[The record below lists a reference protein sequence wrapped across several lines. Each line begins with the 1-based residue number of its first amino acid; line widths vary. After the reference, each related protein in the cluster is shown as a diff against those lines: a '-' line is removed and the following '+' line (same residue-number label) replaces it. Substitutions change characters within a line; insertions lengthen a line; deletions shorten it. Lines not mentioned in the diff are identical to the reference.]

1 MMIIRYI
8 EPKDV
13 NDLYLLAQKAGF
25 GLTSL
30 QPNIEKLAAR
40 IDRACKTVAGELP
53 KADQVYLFVLE
64 DTELDKVVGVCGI
77 EVALGLK
84 EPWYNFHVG
93 TQVHASEPLS
103 VYKALPTLYLSNDHT
118 NCSELCTLFLDPDYR
133 LNKNGKFL
141 SKVRFLFLSAFR
153 QYFEETIVAEM
164 RGYSDVN
171 GQSPFWNAVGHKFFD
186 IEFTKADYLS
196 GVGQKA
202 FIAELMPRHP
212 LYVDMLPDDA
222 KAAIGIVHPNTRPAY
237 NLLLEEGLRYKG
249 YVDIFDGGATL
260 QADIENLR
268 AIKESQSVV
277 IQIEQ
282 PENIAVGDE
291 PYIVANDD
299 YENYRAIL
307 VYSKPYKEELQ
318 LTKKQAEQLNAESG
332 CLVRVLSVQAKHVSS
347 PEPVNKLK
355 ETNHL
360 RMAVN

>member
-30 QPNIEKLAAR
+30 QPNMEKLAAR
-40 IDRACKTVAGELP
+40 IERACKTVAGELQ
-53 KADQVYLFVLE
+53 KADEVYLFVLE
-64 DTELDKVVGVCGI
+64 DTELNKVVGVCGI

-103 VYKALPTLYLSNDHT
+103 VYNALPTLYLSNDHT

-141 SKVRFLFLSAFR
+141 SKVRFLFLSAFH

-171 GQSPFWNAVGHKFFD
+171 GQSPFWNAVGHKFFN

-196 GVGQKA
+196 GIGQKA

-222 KAAIGIVHPNTRPAY
+222 KAAIGMVHPNTRPAY

-249 YVDIFDGGATL
+249 YIDIFDGGATL

-268 AIKESQSVV
+268 AIKESQSVTV
-277 IQIEQ
+277 QIEQ
-282 PENIAVGDE
+282 PQNIAVGNE
-291 PYIVANDD
+291 SYIVANDD

-307 VYSKPYKEELQ
+307 VYSQPHQNILQ
-318 LTKKQAEQLNAESG
+318 LTKEQANQLNVENGS
-332 CLVRVLSVQAKHVSS
+332 LVRVLSVHVKQVSS
-347 PEPVNKLK
+347 PEVVNKLK
-355 ETNHL
+355 ATEHF

>member
-30 QPNIEKLAAR
+30 QPNMEKLAAR
-40 IDRACKTVAGELP
+40 IERACRTVAGELP

-64 DTELDKVVGVCGI
+64 DTELNKVVGVCGI

-164 RGYSDVN
+164 RGYSDAN

-347 PEPVNKLK
+347 PEAVNKLK
-355 ETNHL
+355 ETDHL

>member
-64 DTELDKVVGVCGI
+64 DTELNKVVGVCGI

-164 RGYSDVN
+164 RGYSDAN

-268 AIKESQSVV
+268 AIKESQSVTV
-277 IQIEQ
+277 QFEQ

-307 VYSKPYKEELQ
+307 VYSKPHQNILQ
-318 LTKKQAEQLNAESG
+318 LTKEQAEQLNAKNG
-332 CLVRVLSVQAKHVSS
+332 DFVRMLSVRARHISNPKAA
-347 PEPVNKLK
+347 NKLK
-355 ETNHL
+355 ETDHL

>member
-13 NDLYLLAQKAGF
+13 DDLYLLAQKAGF

-30 QPNIEKLAAR
+30 QPNMEKLAAR
-40 IDRACKTVAGELP
+40 IERACKTVAGELP

-64 DTELDKVVGVCGI
+64 DTELNKVVGVCGI

-164 RGYSDVN
+164 RGYSDAN

-277 IQIEQ
+277 VQIEQ

-307 VYSKPYKEELQ
+307 VYSKPHQKILQ
-318 LTKKQAEQLNAESG
+318 LTQEQAKQLNAENG
-332 CLVRVLSVQAKHVSS
+332 CLIRVLSVQGKHVSN
-347 PEPVNKLK
+347 PKAVNKLK
-355 ETNHL
+355 ETDHL

>member
-13 NDLYLLAQKAGF
+13 DDLYLLAQKAGF

-30 QPNIEKLAAR
+30 QPNMEKLAAR
-40 IDRACKTVAGELP
+40 IERACKTVAGELP

-64 DTELDKVVGVCGI
+64 DTELNKVVGVCGI

-164 RGYSDVN
+164 RGYSDAN

-277 IQIEQ
+277 VQIEQ

-307 VYSKPYKEELQ
+307 VYSKPSKEELQ
-318 LTKKQAEQLNAESG
+318 LTKEQAEQLNAENG
-332 CLVRVLSVQAKHVSS
+332 CLVRVLSVQVKHVSS
-347 PEPVNKLK
+347 PEVVNKLK
-355 ETNHL
+355 ATEHF

>member
-13 NDLYLLAQKAGF
+13 NDLYLLAKKAGF

-30 QPNIEKLAAR
+30 QPNMEKLAAR
-40 IDRACKTVAGELP
+40 IERACKTVTGELP

-64 DTELDKVVGVCGI
+64 DTELNKVVGVCGI

-103 VYKALPTLYLSNDHT
+103 VYNALPTLYLSNDHT

-164 RGYSDVN
+164 RGYSDEN
-171 GQSPFWNAVGHKFFD
+171 GQSPFWNAVGHKFFN

-196 GVGQKA
+196 GIGQKA

-249 YVDIFDGGATL
+249 YIDIFDGGATL

-268 AIKESQSVV
+268 AIKESLSVTV
-277 IQIEQ
+277 QIEQ
-282 PENIAVGDE
+282 AQNIAVGDE
-291 PYIVANDD
+291 SYIVANDD

-307 VYSKPYKEELQ
+307 VYSQPHQNMLQ
-318 LTKKQAEQLNAESG
+318 LTKEQANQLNVENGS
-332 CLVRVLSVQAKHVSS
+332 LVRVLSVQVKQISS
-347 PEPVNKLK
+347 PEVVNKLK
-355 ETNHL
+355 ATEYL

>member
-8 EPKDV
+8 EQKDIH
-13 NDLYLLAQKAGF
+13 DLYQLAQKAGF

-30 QPNIEKLAAR
+30 QPDMEILAAR
-40 IDRACKTVAGELP
+40 IDRAVKTVEGQLD
-53 KADQVYLFVLE
+53 KAEQGYLFVLE
-64 DTELDKVVGVCGI
+64 DTEINKVVGVCGI

-93 TQVHASEPLS
+93 TQVHSSEPLN
-103 VYKALPTLYLSNDHT
+103 VYKSLPTLYLSNNHT

-141 SKVRFLFLSAFR
+141 SKVRLLFLSAFR

-164 RGYSDVN
+164 RGFSDEN
-171 GQSPFWNAVGHKFFD
+171 GHSPFWDAVGHKFFD
-186 IEFTKADYLS
+186 MEFSKADYLS
-196 GVGQKA
+196 GTGKKA

-222 KAAIGIVHPNTRPAY
+222 KAVIGAVHPNTVPAY
-237 NLLLEEGLRYKG
+237 NLLIEEGLRYKN

-268 AIKESQSVV
+268 AIKDSHVVSVKVESAE
-277 IQIEQ
+277 QITLD
-282 PENIAVGDE
+282 DE

-299 YENYRAIL
+299 YANYRAIL
-307 VYSKPYKEELQ
+307 VYSQPDQHVVK
-318 LTKKQAEQLNAESG
+318 LTQAQAHRLHLKDGESARILNINIKGNKK
-332 CLVRVLSVQAKHVSS
+332 
-347 PEPVNKLK
+347 NK
-355 ETNHL
+355 
-360 RMAVN
+360 

>member
-13 NDLYLLAQKAGF
+13 NDLYLLAKKAGF

-30 QPNIEKLAAR
+30 QPNMEKLAAR
-40 IDRACKTVAGELP
+40 IERACKTVAGELP

-64 DTELDKVVGVCGI
+64 DTELNKVVGVCGI

-103 VYKALPTLYLSNDHT
+103 VYNALPTLYLSNDHT

-164 RGYSDVN
+164 RGYSDAN
-171 GQSPFWNAVGHKFFD
+171 GQSPFWNAVGHKFFN

-196 GVGQKA
+196 GIGQKA

-212 LYVDMLPDDA
+212 LYVNMLPDDA

-268 AIKESQSVV
+268 AIKESQSVTV
-277 IQIEQ
+277 QIEQ
-282 PENIAVGDE
+282 RENIAVGDE
-291 PYIVANDD
+291 AYIVANDD

-307 VYSKPYKEELQ
+307 VYSKPHQNILQ
-318 LTKKQAEQLNAESG
+318 LTKEQAKQLNVENGS
-332 CLVRVLSVQAKHVSS
+332 LVRVLSLQVKQVSS
-347 PEPVNKLK
+347 PEVVNKLK
-355 ETNHL
+355 ATEYL

>member
-30 QPNIEKLAAR
+30 QPNMEKLAAR
-40 IDRACKTVAGELP
+40 IERACKTVAGELP

-64 DTELDKVVGVCGI
+64 DTELNKVVGVCGI
-77 EVALGLK
+77 EVALGLR

-103 VYKALPTLYLSNDHT
+103 VYNALPTLYLSNDHT

-164 RGYSDVN
+164 RGYSDAN
-171 GQSPFWNAVGHKFFD
+171 GQSPFWNAVGHKFFN

-277 IQIEQ
+277 IQIKQ
-282 PENIAVGDE
+282 PENIAVEDE
-291 PYIVANDD
+291 AYIVANDN
-299 YENYRAIL
+299 YENYRSIL
-307 VYSKPYKEELQ
+307 VYSKPHQNILQ
-318 LTKKQAEQLNAESG
+318 LTKEQAKQLNVENGS
-332 CLVRVLSVQAKHVSS
+332 LVRVLSIQVKQLSS
-347 PEPVNKLK
+347 HEVVNKLK
-355 ETNHL
+355 ATEHF

>member
-64 DTELDKVVGVCGI
+64 DTKLNKVVGVCGI

-93 TQVHASEPLS
+93 IQVHASEPLS
-103 VYKALPTLYLSNDHT
+103 IYKALPTLYLSNDHT

-164 RGYSDVN
+164 RGYSDAN

-277 IQIEQ
+277 VQIEQ

-307 VYSKPYKEELQ
+307 VYSKPYREELQ
-318 LTKKQAEQLNAESG
+318 LTKEQAEQLNAENG
-332 CLVRVLSVQAKHVSS
+332 CLVRVLSVQAKQVSS
-347 PEPVNKLK
+347 PELVNKLK
-355 ETNHL
+355 ETDHL

>member
-30 QPNIEKLAAR
+30 QPNMEKLAAR
-40 IDRACKTVAGELP
+40 IERACKTVGGELP

-64 DTELDKVVGVCGI
+64 DTELNKVVGVCGI

-164 RGYSDVN
+164 RGYSDAT

-222 KAAIGIVHPNTRPAY
+222 KAAIGMVHPNTRPAY

-268 AIKESQSVV
+268 AIKESQIATVQVV
-277 IQIEQ
+277 ES
-282 PENIAVGDE
+282 AHLSLSDE
-291 PYIVANDD
+291 PNIVANDD
-299 YENYRAIL
+299 YENYRAIV
-307 VYSKPYKEELQ
+307 VYSSPSQNQ
-318 LTKKQAEQLNAESG
+318 LKLSTEQAKQLNIQNGA
-332 CLVRVLSVQAKHVSS
+332 LVRVLSINVQQVSKTKTVKRL
-347 PEPVNKLK
+347 ENNQHLQMVVN
-355 ETNHL
+355 
-360 RMAVN
+360 

>member
-30 QPNIEKLAAR
+30 QPNMEKLAAR
-40 IDRACKTVAGELP
+40 IERACKTVAGELP

-64 DTELDKVVGVCGI
+64 DTELNKVVGVCGI

-103 VYKALPTLYLSNDHT
+103 VYNALPTLYLSNDHT

-164 RGYSDVN
+164 RGYSDAN
-171 GQSPFWNAVGHKFFD
+171 GQSPFWNAVGHKFFN

-268 AIKESQSVV
+268 AIKESQSVAV
-277 IQIEQ
+277 KIEQ

-291 PYIVANDD
+291 SYIVANDD

-307 VYSKPYKEELQ
+307 VYSQLHQNILQ
-318 LTKKQAEQLNAESG
+318 LTKEQANQLNAENGS
-332 CLVRVLSVQAKHVSS
+332 LVRVLSIHVKQVSS
-347 PEPVNKLK
+347 PEVVNKLK
-355 ETNHL
+355 ATEHF

>member
-30 QPNIEKLAAR
+30 QPNMEKLAAR
-40 IDRACKTVAGELP
+40 IERACKTVAGELP

-64 DTELDKVVGVCGI
+64 DTELNKVVGVCGI

-103 VYKALPTLYLSNDHT
+103 VYNALPTLYLSNDHT

-164 RGYSDVN
+164 RGYSDTN
-171 GQSPFWNAVGHKFFD
+171 GQSPFWNAVGHKFFN

-268 AIKESQSVV
+268 AMKESQSVT
-277 IQIEQ
+277 IQVEQ
-282 PENIAVGDE
+282 VENIVVGDE
-291 PYIVANDD
+291 SYIIANDD

-307 VYSKPYKEELQ
+307 VYSKPHQNILQ
-318 LTKKQAEQLNAESG
+318 LTKEQAKQLNVENGS
-332 CLVRVLSVQAKHVSS
+332 LVRVLSVQVKQVSS
-347 PEPVNKLK
+347 PEGVNKLK
-355 ETNHL
+355 ATEHF

>member
-30 QPNIEKLAAR
+30 QPNMEKLAAR
-40 IDRACKTVAGELP
+40 IERACKTVAGELP

-64 DTELDKVVGVCGI
+64 DTELNKVVGVCGI

-103 VYKALPTLYLSNDHT
+103 VYNALPTLYLSNDHT

-164 RGYSDVN
+164 RGYSDAN
-171 GQSPFWNAVGHKFFD
+171 GQSPFWNAVGHKFFN

-268 AIKESQSVV
+268 AIKESQSVAV
-277 IQIEQ
+277 QIEQ
-282 PENIAVGDE
+282 PENIAVGNE
-291 PYIVANDD
+291 SYIVANDD

-307 VYSKPYKEELQ
+307 VYSKPHQNILQ
-318 LTKKQAEQLNAESG
+318 LTKEQANQLNVENGS
-332 CLVRVLSVQAKHVSS
+332 LVRVLSVQVKQISS
-347 PEPVNKLK
+347 PEVVNKLK
-355 ETNHL
+355 ATEYL

>member
-64 DTELDKVVGVCGI
+64 DTELNKVVGVCGI

-164 RGYSDVN
+164 RGYSDAN

-307 VYSKPYKEELQ
+307 VYSKPYREKLQ
-318 LTKKQAEQLNAESG
+318 LTKEQAEQLNAENG
-332 CLVRVLSVQAKHVSS
+332 CLVRVLSVQAKQVSN
-347 PEPVNKLK
+347 PKAVNKLK
-355 ETNHL
+355 EADHL

>member
-13 NDLYLLAQKAGF
+13 NDLYLLAKKAGF

-30 QPNIEKLAAR
+30 QPNMEKLAAR
-40 IDRACKTVAGELP
+40 IERACKTVTGELP

-64 DTELDKVVGVCGI
+64 DTELNKVVGVCGI

-103 VYKALPTLYLSNDHT
+103 VYNALPTLYLSNDHT

-164 RGYSDVN
+164 RGYSDAN
-171 GQSPFWNAVGHKFFD
+171 GQSPFWNAVGHKFFN

-196 GVGQKA
+196 GIGQKA

-260 QADIENLR
+260 
-268 AIKESQSVV
+268 
-277 IQIEQ
+277 
-282 PENIAVGDE
+282 
-291 PYIVANDD
+291 
-299 YENYRAIL
+299 
-307 VYSKPYKEELQ
+307 
-318 LTKKQAEQLNAESG
+318 
-332 CLVRVLSVQAKHVSS
+332 
-347 PEPVNKLK
+347 
-355 ETNHL
+355 
-360 RMAVN
+360 

>member
-30 QPNIEKLAAR
+30 QPNMEKLAAR
-40 IDRACKTVAGELP
+40 IERACKTVAGELP

-64 DTELDKVVGVCGI
+64 DTELNKVVGVCGI

-103 VYKALPTLYLSNDHT
+103 VYNVLPTLYLSNDHT

-164 RGYSDVN
+164 RGYSDAN
-171 GQSPFWNAVGHKFFD
+171 GQSPFWNAVGHKFFN

-268 AIKESQSVV
+268 AIKESQSVTV
-277 IQIEQ
+277 QIEQ
-282 PENIAVGDE
+282 PQNIAVGDE
-291 PYIVANDD
+291 SYIVANDE

-307 VYSKPYKEELQ
+307 VYSQPHQNILH
-318 LTKKQAEQLNAESG
+318 LTKEQANQLNVDNGS
-332 CLVRVLSVQAKHVSS
+332 LVRVLSVQVKQISS
-347 PEPVNKLK
+347 PEVVNKLK
-355 ETNHL
+355 ATEYL

>member
-13 NDLYLLAQKAGF
+13 DDLYLLAQKAGF

-64 DTELDKVVGVCGI
+64 DTELNKVVGVCGI

-164 RGYSDVN
+164 RGYSDAN

-277 IQIEQ
+277 VQIEQ

-299 YENYRAIL
+299 YQNYRAIL
-307 VYSKPYKEELQ
+307 VYSKPSKEELQ
-318 LTKKQAEQLNAESG
+318 LTKEQAEQLNAENG
-332 CLVRVLSVQAKHVSS
+332 CLVHVLSVQAKQVSS
-347 PEPVNKLK
+347 PEVVNKLK
-355 ETNHL
+355 ETDHL